1 MLVCLKSNLIV
12 SNDPVFVLKAGEGF
26 FAKGEGKC
34 KTK

>member
-1 MLVCLKSNLIV
+1 V